1 MLITLLDYNLKI
13 IWKPGKEMI
22 FADLLSRKPLENKET
37 DIKKYEE
44 KVINMLQEFEEIIQ
58 EGQVSPKRLEIIKKE
73 NQEDE

>member
-44 KVINMLQEFEEIIQ
+44 KVINML
-58 EGQVSPKRLEIIKKE
+58 
-73 NQEDE
+73 